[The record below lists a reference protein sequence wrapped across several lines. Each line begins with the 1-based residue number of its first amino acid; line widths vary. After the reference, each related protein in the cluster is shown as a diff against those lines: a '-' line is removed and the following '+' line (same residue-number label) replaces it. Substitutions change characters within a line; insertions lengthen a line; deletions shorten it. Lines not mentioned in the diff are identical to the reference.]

1 MNRVAIFARWPAA
14 GRVKSRLSP
23 ALPAT
28 LACDLYR
35 AMLEDTLQAVA
46 DSGVRERFLFWADSP
61 RERDA
66 FADPNG
72 VVVRSQQGP
81 GLGERLGQAFD
92 ELLAGPEDRA
102 VVVGADCPDLEPTII
117 REAFDLLES
126 RDVVVGPASDGG
138 YFLIGLRRAA
148 PRLFEG
154 VAWGTGRVLDQ
165 SLERAKRSGL
175 ATALLGG
182 LADLDTPDDLIRFV
196 ARRALISAPAGQRT
210 EAALRAMG
218 LLPPRA

>member
-23 ALPAT
+23 ALPAA

-61 RERDA
+61 RERDV

-102 VVVGADCPDLEPTII
+102 VVVGADCPDLEPTIV